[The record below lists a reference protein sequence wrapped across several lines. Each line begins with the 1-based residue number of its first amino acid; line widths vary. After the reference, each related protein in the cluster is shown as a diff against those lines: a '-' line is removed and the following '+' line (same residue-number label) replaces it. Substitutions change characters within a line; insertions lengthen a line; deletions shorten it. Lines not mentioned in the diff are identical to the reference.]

1 MSLPVVEV
9 FRPAGPLTMVSALP
23 ILTEGR
29 ARALAGDLRVDL
41 SALTDVD
48 SAALALLLDWIRTAR
63 SANHR
68 LAVTGMPDGL
78 ASLAELYGVSELLPT
93 GEGQE

>member
-1 MSLPVVEV
+1 MAHPAVEV
-9 FRPAGPLTMVSALP
+9 FRPAGPLTMASAFP

-29 ARALAGDLRVDL
+29 ARALAGDLLVDL
-41 SALTDVD
+41 SALTEVD

-68 LAVTGMPDGL
+68 LGVTGMPDGL

-93 GEGQE
+93 GEVQE